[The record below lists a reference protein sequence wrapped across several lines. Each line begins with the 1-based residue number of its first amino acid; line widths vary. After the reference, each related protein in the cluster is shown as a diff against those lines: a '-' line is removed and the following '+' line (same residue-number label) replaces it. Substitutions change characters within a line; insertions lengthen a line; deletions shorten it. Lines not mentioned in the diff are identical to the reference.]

1 MRVVPHLS
9 SLLRYRRA
17 IALSAFASLTAVIAA
32 CSSDAGSDGL
42 SPSSLSRA
50 AGDSTGKPPRD
61 TSGKPPRDST
71 QKPPRDTTQKP
82 PRDTLDT
89 MPPLPEKVA
98 TSGRVLAIVVIPPT
112 TGGRDTLRFDP
123 IAGAK
128 VRIMRN
134 LLVDGK
140 ATQRLAAE
148 LVTDANGAFAV
159 KDLPGG
165 YYVVYADPPAGS
177 PYNSSFSYLFANKP
191 EVKVDVYLW
200 RRSDG

>member
-1 MRVVPHLS
+1 MVALPRS
-9 SLLRYRRA
+9 SFLQRYSRA
-17 IALSAFASLTAVIAA
+17 ARLGVFASVTAVIAA
-32 CSSDAGSDGL
+32 CSSDFGSDGL
-42 SPSSLSRA
+42 SPSSLARA
-50 AGDSTGKPPRD
+50 AGDSTGQPPRD
-61 TSGKPPRDST
+61 TA

-89 MPPLPEKVA
+89 LPRLPEKVQL
-98 TSGRVLAIVVIPPT
+98 SGRVLAVTVIAPAP
-112 TGGRDTLRFDP
+112 GVRDTLRFDP

-128 VRIMRN
+128 VRVMRN

-159 KDLPGG
+159 KDLAGG

-177 PYNSSFSYLFANKP
+177 PYQSSFSYLAATRP

-200 RRSDG
+200 RRP